1 MRPSKPAGPC
11 PPYLFDK
18 KGLIKFPSIS
28 QNYLIVWNLPDTID
42 RTLWGAYISTFAR
55 CYKPMSLKEQ
65 LLSDMKES
73 MKAKDT
79 VRLETVRS
87 VISAVKNQE
96 INTRKDVE
104 EEEILTLVSREV
116 KKRKEAAAL
125 YEQGN
130 RPELKDK
137 ELQEMKILQTYLPE
151 QVSEEDLRRRIQE
164 VIAETGAE
172 GMKDFGKIMKT
183 LVPEF
188 KGKADNALIKEL
200 ANEYL
205 N

>member
-1 MRPSKPAGPC
+1 
-11 PPYLFDK
+11 
-18 KGLIKFPSIS
+18 
-28 QNYLIVWNLPDTID
+28 
-42 RTLWGAYISTFAR
+42 
-55 CYKPMSLKEQ
+55 MSLKEK
-65 LLSDMKES
+65 LLSNMKDA
-73 MKAKDT
+73 MKSKDS
-79 VRLETVRS
+79 VKLGTVRS

-96 INTRKDVE
+96 IDLKKE
-104 EEEILTLVSREV
+104 LSEEEILTIVSREV
-116 KKRKEAAAL
+116 KKRKEAAVL
-125 YEQGN
+125 YEKGN

-137 ELQEMKILQTYLPE
+137 EIQEMKILQTYLPE
-151 QVSEEDLRRRIQE
+151 QVSEKDLRRRIQE

-188 KGKADNALIKEL
+188 KGKADNSLIKEL

>member
-1 MRPSKPAGPC
+1 
-11 PPYLFDK
+11 
-18 KGLIKFPSIS
+18 
-28 QNYLIVWNLPDTID
+28 
-42 RTLWGAYISTFAR
+42 
-55 CYKPMSLKEQ
+55 MSLKEK
-65 LLSDMKES
+65 LLSDMKEA
-73 MKAKDT
+73 MKSKDS
-79 VRLETVRS
+79 VRLGTVRS
-87 VISAVKNQE
+87 VIAAIKSQE
-96 INTRKDVE
+96 IDTRKDLK
-104 EEEILTLVSREV
+104 EEEILTIVSREV
-116 KKRKEAAAL
+116 KKRKEAATL
-125 YEQGN
+125 YEKGK

-137 ELQEMKILQTYLPE
+137 EIQEMEILQTYLPE

-188 KGKADNALIKEL
+188 KGKADNTVIKEL

>member
-1 MRPSKPAGPC
+1 MKSKDSVKLG
-11 PPYLFDK
+11 
-18 KGLIKFPSIS
+18 
-28 QNYLIVWNLPDTID
+28 
-42 RTLWGAYISTFAR
+42 
-55 CYKPMSLKEQ
+55 
-65 LLSDMKES
+65 
-73 MKAKDT
+73 T
-79 VRLETVRS
+79 VRG

-96 INTRKDVE
+96 IDLKKE
-104 EEEILTLVSREV
+104 LSEEEILTIVSREV
-116 KKRKEAAAL
+116 KKRKEAAVL
-125 YEQGN
+125 YEKGN

-137 ELQEMKILQTYLPE
+137 EIQEMKILQTYLPE
-151 QVSEEDLRRRIQE
+151 QVSEKDLRRRIQE

-188 KGKADNALIKEL
+188 KGKADNSLIKEL

>member
-1 MRPSKPAGPC
+1 
-11 PPYLFDK
+11 
-18 KGLIKFPSIS
+18 
-28 QNYLIVWNLPDTID
+28 
-42 RTLWGAYISTFAR
+42 
-55 CYKPMSLKEQ
+55 
-65 LLSDMKES
+65 MKES

-87 VISAVKNQE
+87 VISAFKKQE
-96 INTRKDVE
+96 IDTRKDLT

-116 KKRKEAAAL
+116 KKRKEAATL

-130 RPELKDK
+130 RHELKDK
-137 ELQEMKILQTYLPE
+137 ELQEMEILKSYLPE
-151 QVSEEDLRRRIQE
+151 QVSEEDLRRRIKE

-188 KGKADNALIKEL
+188 KGKADNAQIKEL

>member
-1 MRPSKPAGPC
+1 M
-11 PPYLFDK
+11 
-18 KGLIKFPSIS
+18 
-28 QNYLIVWNLPDTID
+28 T
-42 RTLWGAYISTFAR
+42 
-55 CYKPMSLKEQ
+55 LKEK
-65 LLSDMKES
+65 LLPDMKEA
-73 MKAKDT
+73 MKSKDSL
-79 VRLETVRS
+79 RLGTVRS

-96 INTRKDVE
+96 IDLRKDLDE
-104 EEEILTLVSREV
+104 EQILTLVSREV
-116 KKRKEAAAL
+116 KKRKEAASL
-125 YEQGN
+125 YEKGK
-130 RPELKDK
+130 RPELKNK
-137 ELQEMKILQTYLPE
+137 EIQEMKILQTYLPE
-151 QVSEEDLRRRIQE
+151 QVSEGDLRQRIQE

>member
-1 MRPSKPAGPC
+1 
-11 PPYLFDK
+11 
-18 KGLIKFPSIS
+18 
-28 QNYLIVWNLPDTID
+28 
-42 RTLWGAYISTFAR
+42 
-55 CYKPMSLKEQ
+55 MSLKEK
-65 LLSDMKES
+65 LLSNMKEA
-73 MKAKDT
+73 MKSKDSVKLGT
-79 VRLETVRS
+79 VRG

-96 INTRKDVE
+96 IDLKKE
-104 EEEILTLVSREV
+104 LSEEEILTIVSREV
-116 KKRKEAAAL
+116 KKRKEASVL
-125 YEQGN
+125 YEKGN

-137 ELQEMKILQTYLPE
+137 EIQEMKILQTYLPE
-151 QVSEEDLRRRIQE
+151 QVSEKDLRHRIQE

-188 KGKADNALIKEL
+188 KGKADNGLIKEL

>member
-1 MRPSKPAGPC
+1 M
-11 PPYLFDK
+11 
-18 KGLIKFPSIS
+18 
-28 QNYLIVWNLPDTID
+28 T
-42 RTLWGAYISTFAR
+42 
-55 CYKPMSLKEQ
+55 LKEK
-65 LLSDMKES
+65 LLLDMKEA
-73 MKAKDT
+73 MKSKDS
-79 VRLETVRS
+79 LKLGTVRS

-96 INTRKDVE
+96 IDLRKDLD
-104 EEEILTLVSREV
+104 EEEILAIVSREV
-116 KKRKEAAAL
+116 KKRKEAANL
-125 YEQGN
+125 YEKGK

-137 ELQEMKILQTYLPE
+137 EIQEMKILQTYLPE
-151 QVSEEDLRRRIQE
+151 QVSEEVLRQRIQE

-200 ANEYL
+200 TNEYL